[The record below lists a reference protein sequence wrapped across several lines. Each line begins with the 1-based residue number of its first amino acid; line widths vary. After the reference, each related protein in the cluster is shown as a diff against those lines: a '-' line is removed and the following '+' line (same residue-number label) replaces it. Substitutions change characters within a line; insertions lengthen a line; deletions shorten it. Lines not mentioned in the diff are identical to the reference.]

1 MPNTNE
7 RSLDSLFKA
16 YKIGGLPLVLVC
28 AGLLTL
34 SAGTI
39 VDGWTDFAPNLD
51 PALILL
57 AGVVVMLT
65 GAAIGVIEAVLG
77 QRLQLAVTG
86 CLQAIIGGAG
96 DASTDGSNYKTAIE
110 SGLEKFPE
118 AIRVL
123 TEYST
128 AGANKNA
135 GNG

>member
-7 RSLDSLFKA
+7 RSLDSIFKA

-39 VDGWTDFAPNLD
+39 ADGWTDFAPNLD
-51 PALILL
+51 PAFVLL

-65 GAAIGVIEAVLG
+65 GAAIGIIEAVLRH
-77 QRLQLAVTG
+77 RLQLAVTG

-96 DASTDGSNYKTAIE
+96 NASSDGPNYKVAIE
-110 SGLEKFPE
+110 GGLEKFPE

-123 TEYST
+123 MEYST
-128 AGANKNA
+128 AGAHKNA